1 MIRTKAARKLSEAEE
16 LEITALMMT
25 NHNCLCPQIFSAD
38 GRLLPLVREKLEETV
53 FFLKKNYLQ
62 FFPLLKIKDIV
73 LQGSICSYIY
83 SRNSDLDV
91 FIIVEEIGAN
101 DVSLEVKILNAIN
114 RVLPRLNMKP
124 SFYEH
129 PLDFAVLHQQ
139 MLLSNQNCYSLL
151 NDCWTSTPVRQEFAF
166 TPQELYRA
174 YTTERDRLHRF
185 ADELPQAEN
194 FLTEDGADAL
204 QRYLHALRNKAFLCK
219 QNSFEHEYSLDYN
232 LYRCLKRFGIWAH
245 YQKYIYDSRNNLP
258 EQNQ

>member
-1 MIRTKAARKLSEAEE
+1 M
-16 LEITALMMT
+16 
-25 NHNCLCPQIFSAD
+25 
-38 GRLLPLVREKLEETV
+38 VREKLEETV

-73 LQGSICSYIY
+73 LQGSVCSYVY

-139 MLLSNQNCYSLL
+139 MLLSNRNCYSLL

-194 FLTEDGADAL
+194 FLTEDGANAL

-219 QNSFEHEYSLDYN
+219 QNSFEHEYGLDYN

-258 EQNQ
+258 EQN